1 MELLPCRAFKSQH
14 FFLPCAIFFVSL
26 HIKYYSE
33 SYRAASM
40 ESRQYDLICSVLS
53 ISDAETMMRL
63 QTLVRSLKKSS
74 ELMEETVGAKKTK

>member
-1 MELLPCRAFKSQH
+1 
-14 FFLPCAIFFVSL
+14 
-26 HIKYYSE
+26 
-33 SYRAASM
+33 M

-53 ISDAETMMRL
+53 ISNAETMMRL